1 MLERNSRHHHSTQA
15 EQEQP
20 KVSAADRGGKRRGKI
35 HDANPTPLAT
45 SEPSGNATPRKPSI
59 GVGWSSHFERPGLQS
74 FFYRKLR
81 YAYRAPTFFLEAML
95 ANNVDVKFLRFDE
108 ALACADLDGTTGQ
121 LAESADLVY
130 FASHGEYKAHGY
142 SFILHGSDWR
152 PCAKGLGTGSLSVAV
167 FDTCDL
173 VDLSDPSWRNAW
185 ISSAGSH
192 LRLLLGFASPATVAT
207 NSTIRGKGFAE
218 QIIAGDPLG
227 PAWLHAVHDTAYA
240 GADVGVAIGF
250 GDDRADAEWALH
262 KMTLADLPRPRSSAS
277 PPVTVEE
284 VCH

>member
-1 MLERNSRHHHSTQA
+1 MLEHKSRRNHSTQA
-15 EQEQP
+15 EKEQQQ
-20 KVSAADRGGKRRGKI
+20 VSAADPGGKRRRKTV
-35 HDANPTPLAT
+35 DANLPRISTSDPLRAT
-45 SEPSGNATPRKPSI
+45 SLRKPSI

-95 ANNVDVKFLRFDE
+95 ANNATVKFLRFDE

-121 LAESADLVY
+121 LAESADVVY

-152 PCAKGLGTGSLSVAV
+152 PCTKGLGTSSSVAV

-185 ISSAGSH
+185 ISSVGSY

-218 QIIAGDPLG
+218 QIIAGEPLG
-227 PAWLHAVHDTAYA
+227 PAWLDAVHETAYA

-250 GDDRADAEWALH
+250 GDDQVDAEWALH
-262 KMTLADLPRPRSSAS
+262 KMTLNDLPRPRSSAL